1 MFRQRRPVS
10 YRAGVSCG
18 PYDRNVSMLHIVGV
32 PSSAGSYAPGQEQ
45 APRALRA
52 AGLIEAL
59 EQAGNTVHD
68 TGDLTHRVWTPDREN
83 PYAQNL
89 DDVVASTTELSD
101 TVATLASDGAR
112 LLVLGGNCL
121 VALGVC
127 AGLRRAGVEAR
138 LVYLDRHFDLNTPES
153 TNEGA
158 LDWMGVAHALALP
171 GTADA
176 LTDALGPR
184 PLVASDRV
192 FFLGVDPEA
201 STEWERRQVAELG
214 LPVVTL
220 DELSAAPASA
230 ARTVLAELTDEPFV
244 VHVDVDVLDFIDA
257 PIAENVNGRN
267 TGPTIEQLGEALTE
281 LVRSR
286 ACRAVSIGELNP
298 VHAEAD
304 PAALPRFVQALA
316 GALAAR

>member
-1 MFRQRRPVS
+1 
-10 YRAGVSCG
+10 
-18 PYDRNVSMLHIVGV
+18 MLHVVGV

-52 AGLIEAL
+52 AGLIAAL
-59 EQAGNTVHD
+59 EQAGNTVVD
-68 TGDLTHRVWTPDREN
+68 AGDLTHRVWTPDREN

-89 DDVVASTTELSD
+89 DDVVASTTELAE
-101 TVATLASDGAR
+101 TVTTLAPDGAR

-127 AGLRRAGVEAR
+127 AGLRRAGIDPR

-158 LDWMGVAHALALP
+158 LDWMGVGHALALP

-184 PLVASDRV
+184 PLLASDRV

-201 STEWERRQVAELG
+201 ATDWERQQVAELG
-214 LPVVTL
+214 LPIVTL

-230 ARTVLAELTDEPFV
+230 ARTVLADVGAGPFV

-281 LVRSR
+281 LLRSPG
-286 ACRAVSIGELNP
+286 CRAISVGELNP
-298 VHAEAD
+298 IHAEAD

-316 GALAAR
+316 GALARR